1 MLTKEAI
8 WELLKSGTERKDIVK
23 LGASERAVNELGK
36 RFEYFQK
43 FMLPMEII
51 MRDMSYRQYSRM
63 CGKEVKKSKTNFK
76 AFTRPSVK
84 RSNGEDY
91 SD

>member
-1 MLTKEAI
+1 
-8 WELLKSGTERKDIVK
+8 LLKQGIERKEIVRK
-23 LGASERAVNELGK
+23 GASKRSVNELGQ

-43 FMLPMEII
+43 FILPMEVM
-51 MRDMSYRQYSRM
+51 MRDMSYRQFSRM

-76 AFTRPSVK
+76 AFAHPSVK
-84 RSNGEDY
+84 RSKEVDY